1 MKLPTNFS
9 LASLP
14 APLISNLRETAMQV
28 NRLSDALPYVQ
39 QVSTGS
45 SNNVARLLTSTATLD
60 FPSIS
65 AGAVDVLTITVTGA
79 AVGDFVTLAP
89 PAALSAG
96 LMFAGFVSAADTVTV
111 RLHNTTGGAIDPA
124 SAVWGAL
131 VLGLSS

>member
-1 MKLPTNFS
+1 MRLPTNFS

-14 APLISNLRETAMQV
+14 APLISNLRDTAMQV
-28 NRLSDALPYVQ
+28 NRLSDALPFVQ

-45 SNNVARLLTSTATLD
+45 SNNFARVLTATATLD

-65 AGAVDVLTITVTGA
+65 AGAVAVLTITVTGA
-79 AVGDFVTLAP
+79 IAGDFVTLAP
-89 PAALSAG
+89 PAALAAG
-96 LMFAGFVSAADTVTV
+96 LMFAGFVSAANTVTV

-131 VLGLSS
+131 VIGIAS